1 MNRRRSAAPA
11 FRIETM
17 TRLSSARAFRALS
30 LWFEQRRTR
39 AALGAM
45 GARDLADLGLSAA
58 PETQGLELI
67 GYERARRQ
75 NR

>member
-1 MNRRRSAAPA
+1 
-11 FRIETM
+11 M
-17 TRLSSARAFRALS
+17 TRLSSARAFRAVS

-39 AALGAM
+39 AALGAL

-58 PETQGLELI
+58 PDAQGLDLI

-75 NR
+75 RR